1 MKTMKKY
8 LAVMIVVIMIA
19 ALWPAT
25 VYASVE
31 EGDAAE
37 KIRDAVEETQM
48 PELTEESVAEVIEA
62 VSEED
67 ASGVDAAIPDEPAES
82 ITDGPSEAEAE
93 EIEEEVP
100 ENVGAGVQV
109 GDSVTATFDPAT
121 GAVVFESSG
130 GTLWTN
136 WLSESGLQK
145 NKIES
150 IRSTGKL
157 YLPSD
162 SSYIFS
168 EYRSLTTLDLSNFD
182 TSKVTNM
189 SGMFKGCRNLTNL
202 DLSSFNTSNVT
213 DMSRMFNLCYG
224 LTNLDLSNFDTSK
237 VTNMSVMFCCCESL
251 TNR

>member
-25 VYASVE
+25 IYASVE

-37 KIRDAVEETQM
+37 EIWDAVEEAPM
-48 PELTEESVAEVIEA
+48 PELTEGSEAEPIEA
-62 VSEED
+62 VSDEETSEVE
-67 ASGVDAAIPDEPAES
+67 AIIPDEPSGLIADE
-82 ITDGPSEAEAE
+82 PSATEAE

-109 GDSVTATFDPAT
+109 GEGVTATFDPAT

-136 WLSESGLQK
+136 WLSKSDFQK

-157 YLPSD
+157 YLPSN
-162 SSYIFS
+162 SSFIFS
-168 EYRSLTTLDLSNFD
+168 ECSS
-182 TSKVTNM
+182 
-189 SGMFKGCRNLTNL
+189 LTNL
-202 DLSSFNTSNVT
+202 DLSSFDTSNVT
-213 DMSRMFNLCYG
+213 DMSSMFKQCISLTNLNLSSFDTSNVTNMRWMFFRCSS
-224 LTNLDLSNFDTSK
+224 LTNLDL
-237 VTNMSVMFCCCESL
+237 
-251 TNR
+251 RR